1 LAEPPI
7 GNFVAIDVE
16 TANEKRNSICQIGVV
31 QFKDGAIADCW
42 ETLVAD
48 KLHDYLNNSV
58 VAHHSSFDK
67 TAINAVHKK
76 YRIPVP
82 TITWLDTAQV
92 VRRTWKSRSRRGF
105 GLKPVAKML
114 GIDFQHHNAL
124 EDAIVAGKILLH
136 AIDKT
141 GCSVDDGVVVVE
153 GLQKLS
159 LDHEVPG
166 TTGLLDG
173 KTFVLTGSLP
183 CLSRKEAS
191 ELISLHGGKVVSS
204 VSLRTDFVIVGT
216 GPGSKLKKAQELG
229 VETIDEEDLREMIRS

>member
-1 LAEPPI
+1 MAAILGVGPEIARSVKQHFSVLENRLLAQ
-7 GNFVAIDVE
+7 
-16 TANEKRNSICQIGVV
+16 R
-31 QFKDGAIADCW
+31 
-42 ETLVAD
+42 
-48 KLHDYLNNSV
+48 
-58 VAHHSSFDK
+58 
-67 TAINAVHKK
+67 
-76 YRIPVP
+76 
-82 TITWLDTAQV
+82 
-92 VRRTWKSRSRRGF
+92 
-105 GLKPVAKML
+105 
-114 GIDFQHHNAL
+114 L
-124 EDAIVAGKILLH
+124 EEA
-136 AIDKT
+136 
-141 GCSVDDGVVVVE
+141 
-153 GLQKLS
+153 GLQLS